1 MISQHVPSKNIMI
14 VAMNRS
20 LIRILGVTVAAVALL
35 SACETIGPAI
45 GIKPSSGAAASPGTP
60 GAKPAA
66 GGAPGALP
74 VAPSQSSEQAGLKDG
89 IELYN
94 KGAFNDAIKRLG
106 APDVA
111 GGAKA
116 TQLQALK
123 FTAFSYC
130 VTMRQTLCR
139 QSFEKAFKLDPA
151 FDLAPG
157 EHGHPLWGPVYAR
170 AKKPGK

>member
-1 MISQHVPSKNIMI
+1 MI
-14 VAMNRS
+14 VPMNRS
-20 LIRILGVTVAAVALL
+20 LIRILGVTVAAASLL

-45 GIKPSSGAAASPGTP
+45 GMKPSGGAAASPGAP

-66 GGAPGALP
+66 GASSTAQPMPPLQP
-74 VAPSQSSEQAGLKDG
+74 SEQSGLKDG

-94 KGAFNDAIKRLG
+94 KGGFNDAIKRLG

-123 FTAFSYC
+123 YTAFSYC

-157 EHGHPLWGPVYAR
+157 EHGHPLWGPVFAR
-170 AKKPGK
+170 AKKSGK